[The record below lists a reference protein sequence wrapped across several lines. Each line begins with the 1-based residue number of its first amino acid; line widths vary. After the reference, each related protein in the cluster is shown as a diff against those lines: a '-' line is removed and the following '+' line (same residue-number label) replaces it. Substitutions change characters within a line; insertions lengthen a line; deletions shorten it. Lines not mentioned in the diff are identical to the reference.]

1 MSVNTTRNRNVLEKL
16 FKEVLNMRDSVPEDG
31 HISIDS
37 FRDVEHVT
45 QFNFNELDSAGVNLA
60 LVPPVLFKP
69 MDLADLKQHPVD
81 PELARE
87 FFDIDQDDECDFPME
102 PVDRVRQVSTL
113 IEDRT
118 THEARSKQNLQI
130 VQ

>member
-1 MSVNTTRNRNVLEKL
+1 MSVNTSRNRNILEGL
-16 FKEVLNMRDSVPEDG
+16 FKELLDMRDRVPEDG
-31 HISIDS
+31 HISIAR
-37 FRDVEHVT
+37 FRDIEHVT
-45 QFNFNELDSAGVNLA
+45 QFNFNELDSAEVNLA
-60 LVPPVLFKP
+60 LVPPVLFEP
-69 MDLADLKQHPVD
+69 MDWASLKQHPVD

-87 FFDIDQDDECDFPME
+87 FFDIGQDDECDFPME

-118 THEARSKQNLQI
+118 THEARSKQNLQT